1 MQNQIFPFSVGN
13 TEDFQKI
20 NLEMRKRLLGN
31 KGANLAEMCSFGIP
45 IPPGF
50 ILSTELCNAYN
61 INGSKLDAKVI
72 SEIQNYITKLE
83 NIISKKFGSV
93 DNPLLLSVRSGAI
106 ISMPGMMDTVL
117 NIGLND
123 ETVIGLAKSSGNPIF
138 AYDSYRRLIQMY
150 GSVVLEI
157 DDEKF
162 DHILVQ
168 YGRELMTSLSN
179 LQEVVRKF
187 KDIVF
192 EVTGK
197 AFPQDVHEQL
207 ISSIEAVF
215 NSWHSER
222 AEVYRN
228 KNFIDHNLSTAAT
241 VQAMVFG
248 NVDENS
254 CTGVLFTRNPI
265 SGDKKIFGE
274 FLPRAQGEDVVSG
287 YVDTYPLTKID
298 AERTGVSKDLS
309 MEVSRPEIFKK
320 LIEIAIK
327 LEKHYHEMQDIEFT
341 VQEGELWILQTRNGK
356 RSATATAKIAVDMVA
371 EGLKTEEQVIQE
383 IDINCVEQG
392 IHKQLIITKDSKVI
406 AKGLAA
412 SPGAAAGVV
421 ALTPQRAEFLS
432 ANHPVIL
439 IRNETNPE
447 DISGMYA
454 AEGILTGRG
463 GVTSHAA
470 VVARGIGKPCICSV
484 ENFHIIDTNSVS
496 INGVIFNEGDYIT
509 INGSTGEVF
518 SGNIPMTASAIST
531 ELLQIISWSRKHKK
545 ISVLANAETPED
557 VRNAMLFQAE
567 GIGLCRTEHMFFA
580 NDRINDVRNMILA
593 KTPEDRE
600 GFLKKIVQ
608 YQKDDFKELFK
619 ILDGKP
625 ICIRL
630 LDPPLH
636 EFLPQTENDLKAF
649 CAATGNDLDDVRNA
663 VQSLHEHNPM
673 LGHRGVRLGISYPEI
688 YKSQAHAIFQ
698 AMTEYRSEV
707 GNDANVEIMIPLIF
721 SENELIFMKNTIE
734 VISKSTLIKSKLRY
748 KFGAM
753 IELPRMALIADR
765 ICDYV
770 DFVSFGTNDLTQTT
784 FGISRDDSGKFIN
797 EYKKIGILN
806 NDPFVSI
813 DKDGVG
819 ELIRIAINKIKS
831 KNSSV
836 KIGVCGEHGGNAES
850 IDFFYKL
857 GVDYVSCSPY
867 RIPIAR
873 LTASRV

>member
-1 MQNQIFPFSVGN
+1 M
-13 TEDFQKI
+13 
-20 NLEMRKRLLGN
+20 
-31 KGANLAEMCSFGIP
+31 
-45 IPPGF
+45 
-50 ILSTELCNAYN
+50 
-61 INGSKLDAKVI
+61 
-72 SEIQNYITKLE
+72 
-83 NIISKKFGSV
+83 
-93 DNPLLLSVRSGAI
+93 
-106 ISMPGMMDTVL
+106 
-117 NIGLND
+117 
-123 ETVIGLAKSSGNPIF
+123 
-138 AYDSYRRLIQMY
+138 
-150 GSVVLEI
+150 
-157 DDEKF
+157 
-162 DHILVQ
+162 
-168 YGRELMTSLSN
+168 
-179 LQEVVRKF
+179 
-187 KDIVF
+187 
-192 EVTGK
+192 
-197 AFPQDVHEQL
+197 
-207 ISSIEAVF
+207 
-215 NSWHSER
+215 
-222 AEVYRN
+222 
-228 KNFIDHNLSTAAT
+228 
-241 VQAMVFG
+241 
-248 NVDENS
+248 
-254 CTGVLFTRNPI
+254 
-265 SGDKKIFGE
+265 
-274 FLPRAQGEDVVSG
+274 
-287 YVDTYPLTKID
+287 
-298 AERTGVSKDLS
+298 
-309 MEVSRPEIFKK
+309 
-320 LIEIAIK
+320 
-327 LEKHYHEMQDIEFT
+327 
-341 VQEGELWILQTRNGK
+341 
-356 RSATATAKIAVDMVA
+356 
-371 EGLKTEEQVIQE
+371 
-383 IDINCVEQG
+383 
-392 IHKQLIITKDSKVI
+392 
-406 AKGLAA
+406 
-412 SPGAAAGVV
+412 
-421 ALTPQRAEFLS
+421 
-432 ANHPVIL
+432 
-439 IRNETNPE
+439 
-447 DISGMYA
+447 
-454 AEGILTGRG
+454 
-463 GVTSHAA
+463 
-470 VVARGIGKPCICSV
+470 
-484 ENFHIIDTNSVS
+484 
-496 INGVIFNEGDYIT
+496 
-509 INGSTGEVF
+509 
-518 SGNIPMTASAIST
+518 
-531 ELLQIISWSRKHKK
+531 
-545 ISVLANAETPED
+545 
-557 VRNAMLFQAE
+557 
-567 GIGLCRTEHMFFA
+567 
-580 NDRINDVRNMILA
+580 
-593 KTPEDRE
+593 
-600 GFLKKIVQ
+600 Q